1 MANSIADPLRL
12 SELVAL
18 RLCHD
23 FGGLLGT
30 LTGALELCADAAG
43 PSSELA
49 TATEAASELTAR
61 LQLLREAWAGDGSGL
76 DLRGLQ
82 ALARGLPGA
91 HRVRLDVSALPPDAA
106 FPPSMARLLLNVLLL
121 SAESLPRGGTV
132 GLAAA
137 GGQDVLV
144 TISGPRAGWP
154 PGLAASL
161 TDQAAASAWAALT
174 GPRTLMAPLV
184 ALLASQLGIRLSI
197 LLPTGRSRRA
207 SPPPL
212 LLSPPPG

>member
-1 MANSIADPLRL
+1 MEESIADPLRL

-30 LTGALELCADAAG
+30 LTGTLELCADAAG

-121 SAESLPRGGTV
+121 AAESLPRGGTV

-161 TDQAAASAWAALT
+161 TDKAAAWAALT

-184 ALLASQLGIRLSI
+184 ALLASQLGIRVSI
-197 LLPTGRSRRA
+197 LLPMGRSRRA
-207 SPPPL
+207 NPPPL